1 MSGLYGVDDFDANGN
16 FHSINRINWDDP
28 SLYTMQL
35 TRDEIE
41 ALTHDIPATNI
52 QTDIPTL
59 PELPP
64 ARTPSPQPF
73 GTSSHDDGSW
83 SPTER
88 EVPDTSGEMPK
99 SLREA
104 NMSSWAARNP
114 TRAIIRPR
122 TPPPRL
128 TDAQKAS
135 RKIKRDQKIERTKRL
150 HDAVAGYL
158 DAQKTQIEA
167 LALAH
172 HVTPKQINDIIS
184 NHTHYRTSRKSQL
197 IHALI
202 HAKAKEMN
210 ADRPTGSRYSMAEL
224 REMVITD
231 PETKDLTREQKE
243 AYIAA
248 LEEHRERKGVSVWA
262 NNQAAARDVVATT
275 DRIVK
280 ELDDLRV
287 RTGVYGTLFVVRGH
301 INDTIQST
309 MHGTDNSED
318 FWEDVYEHPM
328 ADFLR
333 QYEQW
338 ACTQD
343 QNLNE
348 RDSLEA
354 VRKQVRKMILRGLV
368 SVTGKKDIMMNY
380 SNYETAIVETYGV
393 RLVGWPQGVNF
404 TSPSNIGTV
413 VKAHTAELDA
423 RRSAGE
429 VVRTLRKKRSDA
441 GVARKRKV
449 PPTTNKENARSSKRT
464 KVTSTQ
470 LRDAPKSAEFVE
482 SSNEDE

>member
-1 MSGLYGVDDFDANGN
+1 
-16 FHSINRINWDDP
+16 
-28 SLYTMQL
+28 
-35 TRDEIE
+35 
-41 ALTHDIPATNI
+41 
-52 QTDIPTL
+52 
-59 PELPP
+59 
-64 ARTPSPQPF
+64 
-73 GTSSHDDGSW
+73 
-83 SPTER
+83 
-88 EVPDTSGEMPK
+88 
-99 SLREA
+99 
-104 NMSSWAARNP
+104 MSSWAARNP

-172 HVTPKQINDIIS
+172 HITPKQINDIIS

-210 ADRPTGSRYSMAEL
+210 AGSRYSMAEL

-248 LEEHRERKGVSVWA
+248 LEEHRERKGVSVRA

-343 QNLNE
+343 QSNNDIACTRCFNLT
-348 RDSLEA
+348 SFT
-354 VRKQVRKMILRGLV
+354 V

-413 VKAHTAELDA
+413 GDIRRLRDALKARMCYWTTLSPAEVKAHTAELDA

-429 VVRTLRKKRSDA
+429 VVRKLRKKRSDA

-464 KVTSTQ
+464 KVTSAQ